1 MKEVIVKS
9 KKCNFFKTDK
19 ILKEGDQVEDDYRIA
34 DFITDRK
41 GNIYIN
47 DHGILKRIAFPSDDE
62 KEVEFINEIIAESI
76 KHGADLGG
84 SYNNNLE
91 GLIESVN
98 NWLIYKNLIDKY
110 ELVDDV
116 YLGKGWYLPQII
128 RKICI

>member
-19 ILKEGDQVEDDYRIA
+19 ILKEGDLVEDDYSTA
-34 DFITDRK
+34 DLITDRK

-47 DHGILKRIAFPSDDE
+47 DHGILKCITFPSDDE

-84 SYNNNLE
+84 IYNSNLE

-98 NWLIYKNLIDKY
+98 KWLMHKNLIDKY
-110 ELVDDV
+110 ELVDDI
-116 YLGKGWYLPQII
+116 YLGEGWYLPQII
-128 RKICI
+128 KKINM